1 MAGLEIRRL
10 RSEESFPMP
19 LLLLSDPS
27 HEVVESYIHRGR
39 CFIGEWNGQIVGVY
53 VLIDTRPLTVEL
65 VNIAVAEDKQ
75 GMGIGSLHAIRL
87 PAPRDTRPSKL
98 ERGIPVLVNWRC
110 IRSADFVLLV

>member
-1 MAGLEIRRL
+1 
-10 RSEESFPMP
+10 MP
-19 LLLLSDPS
+19 LLLLADPS

-39 CFIGEWNGQIVGVY
+39 CFIAELNGQIVGVY

-65 VNIAVAEDKQ
+65 VNIAVAEHKQ
-75 GMGIGSLHAIRL
+75 GMGIGSNWSSTLSRL
-87 PAPRDTRPSKL
+87 PTPRDIRPLKL